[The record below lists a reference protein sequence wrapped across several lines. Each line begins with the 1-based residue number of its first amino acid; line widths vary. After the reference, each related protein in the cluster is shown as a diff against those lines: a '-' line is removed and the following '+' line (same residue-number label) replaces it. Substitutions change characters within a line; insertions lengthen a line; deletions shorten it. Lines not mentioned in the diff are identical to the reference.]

1 MPRLPVHLSQQAKR
15 TADSPITWFIQQAVE
30 NPRFVSLAA
39 GLVDPVTLPAAEV
52 AEAVAYLM
60 ARPALAQA
68 ALQYGTTQGHGPL
81 REQLLT
87 RIGARDRAAP
97 ADLSLN
103 AHDIVLTTGSQ
114 QLLYFLGEL
123 LVDPGDIIITE
134 APTYF
139 VCRETF
145 HSAGAR
151 VRTVPVDEHGLNVD
165 ALEEMLVQMEQS
177 GELEQLRFI
186 YVVDYFQNPTGLSLS
201 AERRPKLVELA
212 RRFSRQHR
220 ILIIEDAAYR
230 ELRYDGP
237 DLPSLKSYD
246 TDNTHVVLAMTFS
259 KPCAPGLKTGYGVL
273 PTDLVG
279 PLLHLKGV
287 HDFGSNNL
295 TLHILTRLMESG
307 AYDQITA
314 RLCDTYR
321 TKRDALLTALAAEFA
336 GLPPALTP
344 RWTRPD
350 GGLYIWMTCPESVT
364 TGHGSPFMD
373 AALREGVLYV
383 PGEFCF
389 LDSDEPA
396 PTNQLRLSFGVVT
409 PAQLQEGARRL
420 GRAYRSAVGM
430 AGALAGAR

>member
-1 MPRLPVHLSQQAKR
+1 MARLPVPLSQQAQR

-60 ARPALAQA
+60 ARPELAQA
-68 ALQYGTTQGHGPL
+68 ALQYGTTQGHAPL
-81 REQLLT
+81 RAQLLE
-87 RIGARDRAAP
+87 RVCARDNVQP
-97 ADLSLN
+97 TDLSLN
-103 AHDIVLTTGSQ
+103 SHDIVLTTGSQ
-114 QLLYFLGEL
+114 QLLYFLGDL

-151 VRTVPVDEHGLNVD
+151 VLTVPVDEHGMNVD
-165 ALEEMLVQMEQS
+165 ALEELLVRLEAT
-177 GELEQLRFI
+177 GELERLRFI

-201 AERRPKLVELA
+201 AARRPRVVELA
-212 RRFSRQHR
+212 RKFSRTHR
-220 ILIIEDAAYR
+220 ILVVEDAAYR

-246 TDNTHVVLAMTFS
+246 PDNSHVILAMTFS

-273 PTDLVG
+273 PADLVG

-295 TLHILTRLMESG
+295 TLHILDRLMESG
-307 AYDQITA
+307 AYDTITA
-314 RLCDTYR
+314 RLCSTYR
-321 TKRDALLTALAAEFA
+321 TKRDALLAALATEFA

-344 RWTRPD
+344 RWTRPA
-350 GGLYIWMTCPESVT
+350 GGLYVWMTCPDSVA

-389 LDSDEPA
+389 LDSAEPA

-409 PAQLQEGARRL
+409 PEQLQEGARRL
-420 GRAYRSAVGM
+420 ARAYRSAIGTPN
-430 AGALAGAR
+430 ALAGAR